1 VTAVNGEWSSEA
13 MAKFQDRHI
22 ETKALKG
29 KDNRLLL
36 GVTGGI
42 ASGKTTVAN
51 MLKELG
57 ASTID
62 FDLIARQVVEP
73 GKPAFRQIVD
83 YFGKQVLLEDGTLDR
98 KKLSKIVFQ
107 DLEKR
112 KKLEDFTHPPIYEE
126 FLKQVS
132 EITDKDPG
140 AIVQVVVPLLIE
152 SNLQYMFDK
161 LLVVYIPQEQQIER
175 LVERDGIS
183 REETADMLKAQL
195 PIDEKLEYADFVVDN
210 QGSVEE
216 TRKQV
221 EDIWQILKKVQ
232 KRASK

>member
-1 VTAVNGEWSSEA
+1 MLEDFA
-13 MAKFQDRHI
+13 
-22 ETKALKG
+22 KALKG
-29 KDNRLLL
+29 KDKCLLL

-42 ASGKTTVAN
+42 ASGKTIVAN
-51 MLKELG
+51 MLEELG
-57 ASTID
+57 ALKID

-73 GKPAFRQIVD
+73 GKRAFRQIVD
-83 YFGKQVLLEDGTLDR
+83 YFGKQVLGEDGTLDR
-98 KKLSKIVFQ
+98 KKLARIVFQ
-107 DLEKR
+107 DFEKK
-112 KKLEDFTHPPIYEE
+112 KKLESFTHPPIYEE

-152 SNLQYMFDK
+152 LNLQYMFDR
-161 LLVVYIPQEQQIER
+161 LLVVSIPQDKQIER

-183 REETADMLKAQL
+183 REGAANMLKAQL

-232 KRASK
+232 KRGSK